1 MVIESLEIK
10 NKYYYTWDDIVYIYD
25 FDEKLVK
32 VTKRESR
39 IDANIYYI
47 GYVFENDIIKPL
59 YLTVNRLFGYIEKI
73 NGSND
78 RYFVVNIN
86 NEKVIN
92 IFDKLW
98 KFIENK
104 INELSGYNKLRFTSE
119 LNLPL
124 NTLIHFRTLTIHI
137 NCVIEK
143 DGKYYPEIYL
153 DDALY
158 MQNIK

>member
-10 NKYYYTWDDIVYIYD
+10 NKYYYNWDDIVYIYE

-39 IDANIYYI
+39 IDANVYYI

-104 INELSGYNKLRFTSE
+104 INELSGYNKLRFSSD

-143 DGKYYPEIYL
+143 DGKYYPGIYL